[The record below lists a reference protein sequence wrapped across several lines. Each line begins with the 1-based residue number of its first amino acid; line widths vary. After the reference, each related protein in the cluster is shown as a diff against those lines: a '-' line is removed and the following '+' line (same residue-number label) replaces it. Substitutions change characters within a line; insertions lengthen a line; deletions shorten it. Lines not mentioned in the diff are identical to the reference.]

1 MPKHDILYI
10 YTDGACRGN
19 PGPSAIGIVIYDK
32 DKNIILEHKEC
43 IGEATNNR
51 AEYAA
56 LIKALEL
63 ATGLCRKEIVCFLD
77 AEMVVR
83 QLSGNYAIKNKE
95 LLRLF
100 HILKDRERAFEKV
113 TYNHVRRINDRIKRA
128 DKLVNEAL
136 NNGIGS

>member
-1 MPKHDILYI
+1 
-10 YTDGACRGN
+10 
-19 PGPSAIGIVIYDK
+19 
-32 DKNIILEHKEC
+32 
-43 IGEATNNR
+43 
-51 AEYAA
+51 
-56 LIKALEL
+56 L
-63 ATGLCRKEIVCFLD
+63 ATGLCRKEVLCFLD
-77 AEMVVR
+77 AEVVVR
-83 QLSGNYAIKNKE
+83 QISGAYAIKEKE